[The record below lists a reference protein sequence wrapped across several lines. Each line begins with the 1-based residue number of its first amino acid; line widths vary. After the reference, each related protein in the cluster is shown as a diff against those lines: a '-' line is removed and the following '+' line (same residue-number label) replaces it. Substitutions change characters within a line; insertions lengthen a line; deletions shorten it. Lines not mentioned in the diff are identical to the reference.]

1 MAKNN
6 KVEDVSS
13 LDSFKK
19 ITLVPNRLCAIHFH
33 APWATQCTSMDE
45 AMLILAGEDNYKE
58 VTFAR
63 VEAEEQPEI
72 SMDYDVAAVPT
83 LLFMEGELSIS
94 YPMFAVFHRP
104 DLGYV
109 REKFLHPQFQG
120 AKCWTELRA
129 QKWPT

>member
-1 MAKNN
+1 MAKNS
-6 KVEDVSS
+6 KVEDISS

-19 ITLVPNRLCAIHFH
+19 VTSVPNRLCAVHFH

-45 AMLILAGEDNYKE
+45 AMQILAGEENYKE

-83 LLFMEGELSIS
+83 LLFMEGEKSILFLELWVLQEL
-94 YPMFAVFHRP
+94 MTIIFRGQN
-104 DLGYV
+104 LGP
-109 REKFLHPQFQG
+109 H
-120 AKCWTELRA
+120 
-129 QKWPT
+129 

>member
-1 MAKNN
+1 MYGDGRISKFSSLSKMAKNS
-6 KVEDVSS
+6 KVEDISS

-19 ITLVPNRLCAIHFH
+19 VTSVPNRLCAVHFH

-45 AMLILAGEDNYKE
+45 AMQILAGEENYKE

-83 LLFMEGELSIS
+83 LLFMEGEKSILFLE
-94 YPMFAVFHRP
+94 YLKIIGT
-104 DLGYV
+104 LGTQ
-109 REKFLHPQFQG
+109 EN
-120 AKCWTELRA
+120 
-129 QKWPT
+129 

>member
-6 KVEDVSS
+6 QVEDVSS

-19 ITLVPNRLCAIHFH
+19 ITSVPNRLCAIHFH

-45 AMLILAGEDNYKE
+45 AMQILAGEENYKG

-83 LLFMEGELSIS
+83 LLFMEGEQSIFNLVFG
-94 YPMFAVFHRP
+94 MF
-104 DLGYV
+104 GS
-109 REKFLHPQFQG
+109 G
-120 AKCWTELRA
+120 AELTISNFRG
-129 QKWPT
+129 QSVGPN

>member
-6 KVEDVSS
+6 QVEDVSS

-19 ITLVPNRLCAIHFH
+19 ITSVPNRLCAIHFH

-45 AMLILAGEDNYKE
+45 AMQILAGEENYKG

-83 LLFMEGELSIS
+83 LLFMEGEQSIS
-94 YPMFAVFHRP
+94 ENILVHGGPSPGVATSGWVDFH
-104 DLGYV
+104 LGCSI
-109 REKFLHPQFQG
+109 FL
-120 AKCWTELRA
+120 
-129 QKWPT
+129 PTC

>member
-6 KVEDVSS
+6 NIKDISS

-19 ITLVPNRLCAIHFH
+19 ATSVPNLTVIHFH

-45 AMLILAGEDNYKE
+45 AMQILAGEDSYKD
-58 VTFAR
+58 VSFVR

-83 LLFMEGELSIS
+83 LLFMEGELHVHTFKYLTRSGPS
-94 YPMFAVFHRP
+94 RP
-104 DLGYV
+104 RPVADIQRNG
-109 REKFLHPQFQG
+109 R
-120 AKCWTELRA
+120 R
-129 QKWPT
+129 